1 MRYSLV
7 GVDILA
13 QLCAVVGDFCA
24 VNVYLHGAVVG
35 AASIDIQADA
45 AAVVGG
51 GVILDVAALN
61 HQALV
66 GIALLTE
73 NAEISLILAVLIR
86 QIKTRQIHTA
96 AILGLVAG
104 DGAVCQVGAGIA
116 RSGIIRFGIHRA
128 AGFGS
133 RVVA

>member
-13 QLCAVVGDFCA
+13 QLCAVVGDFCV
-24 VNVYLHGAVVG
+24 VNVYLHGAIVG

-51 GVILDVAALN
+51 GVILDVAARN

-66 GIALLTE
+66 GIALRAE
-73 NAEISLILAVLIR
+73 NAEIALALQVLIR

-104 DGAVCQVGAGIA
+104 DGAVCQVGAGFA
-116 RSGIIRFGIHRA
+116 LFGIIRFGVHGTA
-128 AGFGS
+128 VLGS